1 MKKKI
6 IFWTSKIKSLFT
18 KTNEWIEF
26 ILFFV
31 SLFRYTLYYGVHL
44 KHLMCLVVSCEWAI
58 SIIVNVLFVFSL
70 RN

>member
-1 MKKKI
+1 MR
-6 IFWTSKIKSLFT
+6 
-18 KTNEWIEF
+18 IEF
-26 ILFFV
+26 IMFFV